1 MLQQMK
7 DEELKAREME
17 KIYATSS
24 VPLQPQAFFQDSAG
38 GSVSIRSGASATP
51 QMFFK
56 DGAGGSVSLTAGMSV
71 NSATSAT
78 PQVVQ
83 AAVMNDMAGAA
94 ESHAASSSSASS
106 SSSSSSDSQPKSQK
120 AVAASQLHAVT
131 ALPQRLDDAFDRLDS
146 GHATRPTIINVNEAW
161 TREKRRPA
169 LLATSAK
176 TEAWTAKDLQREKTA
191 AFELLDALTRSGA
204 LLMEQ
209 AALHVVVSTTHA
221 FADSVMEC
229 VVQQNRNPIEDLER
243 SSLVVVS
250 QLHGAAPREVVE
262 AAHVERLLAS
272 SGGGRGYEKRDVEAL
287 MAGDPVKSTAA

>member
-1 MLQQMK
+1 MNTGI
-7 DEELKAREME
+7 DA
-17 KIYATSS
+17 SS
-24 VPLQPQAFFQDSAG
+24 TGSGPTDSA
-38 GSVSIRSGASATP
+38 SKT
-51 QMFFK
+51 
-56 DGAGGSVSLTAGMSV
+56 
-71 NSATSAT
+71 
-78 PQVVQ
+78 
-83 AAVMNDMAGAA
+83 
-94 ESHAASSSSASS
+94 SASS
-106 SSSSSSDSQPKSQK
+106 PTHWDASNPNRLKTESHKV
-120 AVAASQLHAVT
+120 AVASQLHAVT

-146 GHATRPTIINVNEAW
+146 GHATRPTIINVDEAW

-287 MAGDPVKSTAA
+287 MAGDAGASSGGAVKSTAS